1 MKLSAPTAELL
12 IGGSS
17 AVNKRVPSNFAER
30 RRRALKRVDRE
41 LSRGNFETALSQV
54 KQLQKQPFLLRGF
67 GAAKQVARK
76 SSALEGHEFD
86 GLDTLSV
93 GHLVDS
99 VLDSIHTNPSHLPLV
114 DEVETR
120 SCEEDHLLCLQH
132 EAGHFLVGYLI
143 GSLPKK
149 YKVPSLEELRL
160 NDVVKAKVE
169 FIGFEFLREVGVA
182 EKLKRNNQIKA
193 KATDAMGNRG
203 MVSSKTLNAF
213 SCIILGG
220 LVAEYLA
227 FGHAEG
233 HLADLQKLHNTMEWL
248 GMSEDNARFQMKWAA
263 LNTIFILHN
272 HQQAREMLVE
282 AMADG
287 QSVGFCIDAIESSF
301 HH

>member
-120 SCEEDHLLCLQH
+120 SCEEDHLLSLQVRSMPLL
-132 EAGHFLVGYLI
+132 FYLQ
-143 GSLPKK
+143 
-149 YKVPSLEELRL
+149 
-160 NDVVKAKVE
+160 
-169 FIGFEFLREVGVA
+169 VGVA

>member
-114 DEVETR
+114 DE
-120 SCEEDHLLCLQH
+120 H

-169 FIGFEFLREVGVA
+169 FIGFEFLREVEAMPLLFYLQVGVA